1 MGSAACRV
9 EWLILFVNDK
19 LERMWK
25 GAAMSNLKL
34 TEVVSWTEKA
44 RDNPPVNGS
53 VVYLTALYQE
63 LGLCGIK

>member
-9 EWLILFVNDK
+9 EWLRLFVNGK

-25 GAAMSNLKL
+25 GAAMSNLKII
-34 TEVVSWTEKA
+34 EVVSWTEKA

-63 LGLCGIK
+63 LGLYGIK